1 MHISKSY
8 DFFPLNVPTWVPT
21 VVRVIDLNEKNTRE
35 NNITNERVFYV
46 ELHRHIST
54 CPSTES
60 VNFLSKIR

>member
-35 NNITNERVFYV
+35 NNITN
-46 ELHRHIST
+46 
-54 CPSTES
+54 
-60 VNFLSKIR
+60 